1 MDYANH
7 PGPPGAHPGGPAVA
21 AAGLSKTGAVR
32 FGINGEFLNK
42 PGMRGANKPAPVGR

>member
-32 FGINGEFLNK
+32 DGINGEFLNK